1 MDKQRREKAWR
12 ERLAAIDASKAP
24 VLSKREEAK
33 LQRKAETFA
42 NGGDIGNF
50 VASLVWSQKQNFER
64 AITNL
69 DDRDL
74 CNLYVRLLKLALD
87 ARASAE
93 PETAK
98 SNIMNLVNNL
108 SIQLLSE
115 K

>member
-1 MDKQRREKAWR
+1 MDKQRRERAWR

-24 VLSKREEAK
+24 V
-33 LQRKAETFA
+33 RKAEDFA

-50 VASLVWSQKQNFER
+50 VASIVWSQKQNFER

-87 ARASAE
+87 ARATAE
-93 PETAK
+93 PATAK

>member
-1 MDKQRREKAWR
+1 MDKQRRERAWR

-24 VLSKREEAK
+24 VLNKREEAK

-87 ARASAE
+87 ARAE
-93 PETAK
+93 PATAK